1 MCPRRTATKAAAA
14 AQKEDGDEA
23 VFLRAFAVLLS
34 VYPPMAKW
42 VSPPVSWYAIA
53 WQSVPVLAALVLP
66 CAWRRAPMRAVLG
79 LFLVSNV
86 LLVYMHLPSVVDMDW
101 WMMQTDAALLAGLV
115 VCTASSGALLRYT
128 AEVSRLQLAWIYFA
142 AGFLKLTKYHSDW
155 RLSCSSIYLS
165 HIGSCRVPLRGPSS
179 STGGYS
185 ARH

>member
-1 MCPRRTATKAAAA
+1 
-14 AQKEDGDEA
+14 
-23 VFLRAFAVLLS
+23 
-34 VYPPMAKW
+34 
-42 VSPPVSWYAIA
+42 
-53 WQSVPVLAALVLP
+53 
-66 CAWRRAPMRAVLG
+66 
-79 LFLVSNV
+79 
-86 LLVYMHLPSVVDMDW
+86 
-101 WMMQTDAALLAGLV
+101 MMQADSALLAGLV